1 MTPEDLAY
9 LRAELAMA
17 QQQGL
22 KTTTVR
28 VAELQ
33 SMLDRLA
40 RAIAA
45 AVEDVTIFGFVR
57 PQEAKD
63 FGTGTLDRIKVRRSI
78 TQWHTEPLFIGVKP
92 KPERGKESD

>member
-40 RAIAA
+40 RSIAA
-45 AVEDVTIFGFVR
+45 APEGVSIFGFVR

-63 FGTGTLDRIKVRRSI
+63 FRTGTLARIGVRRSI
-78 TQWHTEPLFIGVKP
+78 TKWHTEPLFIGVK
-92 KPERGKESD
+92 KIEN